1 MPTENRERLDM
12 NASSTID
19 SATVREI
26 HRRFV
31 TGVTIVAVNDA
42 GTPRGLAV
50 NAFCSISLDPPL
62 VMVCVQKTS
71 STYACLFRAG
81 HLAVSILAAE
91 QADVAALFA
100 TKQPDKFASIGWSP
114 ALHGSPFIEGSCA
127 AIEVEI
133 RERLQASTHTVFIGR
148 VVDARYNDA
157 DPLIYRAGQFYE
169 PATLTPL
176 GRV

>member
-1 MPTENRERLDM
+1 MTSSPTVGPAVDP
-12 NASSTID
+12 
-19 SATVREI
+19 ATVREI

-31 TGVTIVAVNDA
+31 TGVTIVAVDDA

-62 VMVCVQKTS
+62 VMACVQKTS
-71 STYACLFRAG
+71 STYPCLFRAG
-81 HLAVSILAAE
+81 HLAVSILAAG
-91 QADVAALFA
+91 QADVAAIFA
-100 TKQPDKFASIGWSP
+100 TKHPDKFASIAWSP
-114 ALHGSPFIEGSCA
+114 ALHGSPLIDGSCA

-133 RERLQASTHTVFIGR
+133 RERLQASTHSVFIGR

-169 PATLTPL
+169 PARLTPL
-176 GRV
+176 RRAR